1 MNCRIPITKLIQ
13 SSTKIDSTSTREE
26 LGKGREDRERGG
38 EGGAGE
44 VGLPQQYGL
53 AVIKQLFGAIFVRG
67 AEDRWTNRWTNGQ
80 TDG

>member
-38 EGGAGE
+38 AALGRGGRG
-44 VGLPQQYGL
+44 GL
-53 AVIKQLFGAIFVRG
+53 AVIKQLFGPSFVRG
-67 AEDRWTNRWTNGQ
+67 VKDKWTNRRISERMFNSL
-80 TDG
+80 D